1 MHPFYR
7 FIHTLVL
14 IILKI
19 VWGFRVIGGKN
30 LPAEGPVIV
39 ACNHISAF
47 DPPALAVAL
56 YREAHFAAKKELFG
70 IPVIGRLIS
79 MLNAFPVRRDGF
91 DNRAVKHSIKALKEG
106 GVLIMFPEGTRSR
119 TGEMLPFRRGIGF
132 IVDKTDA
139 AVLPAYITGSDKI
152 KKRIL
157 KPGGITIKFGEIVY
171 NLNSIYSGSDKFE
184 RIARHV
190 RDEVEKLI

>member
-1 MHPFYR
+1 
-7 FIHTLVL
+7 
-14 IILKI
+14 
-19 VWGFRVIGGKN
+19 
-30 LPAEGPVIV
+30 
-39 ACNHISAF
+39 
-47 DPPALAVAL
+47 
-56 YREAHFAAKKELFG
+56 
-70 IPVIGRLIS
+70 
-79 MLNAFPVRRDGF
+79 
-91 DNRAVKHSIKALKEG
+91 IKALKEG
-106 GVLIMFPEGTRSR
+106 GALIMFPEGTRSR